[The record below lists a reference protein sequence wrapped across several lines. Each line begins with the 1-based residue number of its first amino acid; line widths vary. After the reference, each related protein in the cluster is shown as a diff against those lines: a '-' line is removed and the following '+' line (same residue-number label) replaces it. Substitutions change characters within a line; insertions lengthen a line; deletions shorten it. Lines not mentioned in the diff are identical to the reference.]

1 MPTFIVTGCYTAAAL
16 KGMIA
21 EPSDRAEGARSVV
34 EATGG
39 KMLAYYAT
47 TGATDWMVI
56 VDVSDVHD
64 LLASLM
70 GVGASGMV
78 SNIQTVRAFS
88 AEELMDMQKKA
99 GKAAQSYKSPG

>member
-21 EPSDRAEGARSVV
+21 NPSDRAEGARSVV
-34 EATGG
+34 EASGG

-56 VDVSDVHD
+56 VETSDVHD

-88 AEELMDMQKKA
+88 AEELMDMQKRA
-99 GKAAQSYKSPG
+99 GKAAQAYKSPA

>member
-21 EPSDRAEGARSVV
+21 NPSDRAEGARSVV
-34 EATGG
+34 ESGGG

-56 VDVSDVHD
+56 ADVSDVHD
-64 LLASLM
+64 LLASM
-70 GVGASGMV
+70 MAVGASGMV
-78 SNIQTVRAFS
+78 SNVQTVRAFT
-88 AEELMDMQKKA
+88 AEELLEMQKRA
-99 GKAAQSYKSPG
+99 GKAAQAYKAPA

>member
-1 MPTFIVTGCYTAAAL
+1 MPTFIVTGCYTAEAL
-16 KGMIA
+16 KGMLA
-21 EPSDRAEGARSVV
+21 NPSDRAEGARSAV

-56 VDVSDVHD
+56 VEASDVHD

-78 SNIQTVRAFS
+78 SHIQTVRAFS
-88 AEELMDMQKKA
+88 AAELMEIQKKA
-99 GKAAQSYKSPG
+99 GKAAQSYKAPA